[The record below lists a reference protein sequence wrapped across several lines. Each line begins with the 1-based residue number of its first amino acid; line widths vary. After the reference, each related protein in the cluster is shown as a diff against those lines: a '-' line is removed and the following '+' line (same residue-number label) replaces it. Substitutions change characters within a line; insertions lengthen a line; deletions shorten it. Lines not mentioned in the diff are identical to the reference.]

1 MNWWLVALLALWA
14 LGDIYQVNKAKTLP
28 EYTGAVIAIVLVWGL
43 IYLSG
48 IFTLL

>member
-14 LGDIYQVNKAKTLP
+14 LGDIYQVHKAKQVA
-28 EYTGAVIAIVLVWGL
+28 EYVGAFIAIIVIWGL
-43 IYLSG
+43 IYMSG